1 MFMSE
6 VTSVTEEYLECIY
19 RLQQRDG
26 VARTNALC
34 TCLNVVPGT
43 VTNTVRKLKKEGLVI
58 HQPYKG
64 VKLSER
70 GRKIA
75 LNVLRKHRLSERL
88 LTDILHV
95 GWDEAHEAACKL
107 EHGLTH
113 NVVEQLDAVLGHP
126 ETCPHGNPIP
136 TQTGVIHERDLVTV
150 SNLKKKESG
159 LIARISEED
168 SAVLRYLETLGL
180 KPGKGVEITAKE
192 PFDDHFTIR
201 TENESHVL
209 GRYVASKI
217 WVKKA

>member
-1 MFMSE
+1 MSE
-6 VTSVTEEYLECIY
+6 ISSVTEEYLECIY

-26 VARTNALC
+26 VAKTNALC

-43 VTNTVRKLKKEGLVI
+43 ITNTIRKLKKEGFVI
-58 HQPYKG
+58 HQSYKG
-64 VKLSER
+64 AKLSES

-95 GWDEAHEAACKL
+95 GWDEVHEAACKL

-113 NVVEQLDAVLGHP
+113 KVVEKLDTVLGHP

-136 TQTGVIHERDLVTV
+136 TKTGFLPEWNLVMLSKLNLKENGVIV
-150 SNLKKKESG
+150 
-159 LIARISEED
+159 RIEEEEPE
-168 SAVLRYLETLGL
+168 VLSYLETLGL
-180 KPGKGVEITAKE
+180 KPGARVEITAKA
-192 PFDDHFTIR
+192 PFGDHFTIR
-201 TENESHVL
+201 RDAKKHVL